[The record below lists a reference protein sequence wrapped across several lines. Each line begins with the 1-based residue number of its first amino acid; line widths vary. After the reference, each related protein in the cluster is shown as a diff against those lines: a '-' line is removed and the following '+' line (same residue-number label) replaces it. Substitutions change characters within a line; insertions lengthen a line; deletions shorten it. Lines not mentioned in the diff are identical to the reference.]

1 VSVVPPDAVEA
12 NAADANAADAVADFD
27 FSADQ
32 EAFRAELRAF
42 LAARLPS
49 DWQGIF
55 VEGDAGWQLS
65 LELCRE
71 LGERG
76 WLTQSWP
83 TQYGGKAASIW
94 LQAILQEEYWAHNEP
109 RGPQYMNV
117 NWIGPA
123 LMHFGTEQQKHHFL
137 PKMAA
142 GEMLWAQGFSEP
154 GAGSDLA
161 ALQCSAI
168 PDGDGFVVNGNK
180 IWISYGDIAHY
191 CFLLCRTDPTS
202 KRKQGL
208 SVLLVDLE
216 LAGVSRRPIASTL
229 GHHRINE
236 LFFDDVFVPGD
247 ALLGPLH
254 DGWRVATAALAF
266 ERSGS
271 ARYARA
277 ARTMALVEK
286 RHGDEWDDTRWEQY
300 ASLLAFGRAT
310 ELVNYQVIS
319 KKESGEVPRVE
330 ASAARIHN
338 SLLEQALSD
347 FAEDTTGIDFVL
359 HGSDELAVDN
369 GELEAMWRNAVAA
382 TITAGSFEIQSGI
395 IAGSMLALDPK
406 R

>member
-1 VSVVPPDAVEA
+1 MTEL
-12 NAADANAADAVADFD
+12 D
-27 FSADQ
+27 FSPEQ
-32 EAFRAELRAF
+32 ESFRAELRAF
-42 LAARLPS
+42 LAERLPV

-55 VEGDAGWQLS
+55 VEGDEGWQFS
-65 LELCRE
+65 LDLCRE
-71 LGERG
+71 LGARG
-76 WLTQSWP
+76 WLTLSWP
-83 TQYGGKAASIW
+83 KAYGGQDASIW
-94 LQAILQEEYWAHNEP
+94 LQAVLQEEYWAHNEP

-123 LMHFGTEQQKHHFL
+123 IMHFGTDEQKQLFL

-142 GEMLWAQGFSEP
+142 GEMLWAQGFSESE
-154 GAGSDLA
+154 AGSDLA
-161 ALQCSAI
+161 ALKCSAV
-168 PDGDGFVVNGNK
+168 PDGDGFVVNGQK

-191 CFLLCRTDPTS
+191 CFLLCRSDPS
-202 KRKQGL
+202 SRRKQGL
-208 SVLLVDLE
+208 SVLLVDLD
-216 LAGVSRRPIASTL
+216 LAGIERRPIPSTL

-236 LFFDDVFVPGD
+236 LLFDDVFVPGD

-254 DGWRVATAALAF
+254 DGWRVATTALAF

-277 ARTMALVEK
+277 ARTMGLIEQ
-286 RHGDEWDDTRWEQY
+286 RHRHEWDDTRWEQY

-310 ELVNYQVIS
+310 ELVNYHVIS
-319 KKESGEVPRVE
+319 AKEAGEVPRTE

-347 FAEDTTGIDFVL
+347 FAEETTGADVVL
-359 HGSDELAVDN
+359 HGDDPHAVDS

-395 IAGSMLALDPK
+395 IASSMLGLE
-406 R
+406 RGR